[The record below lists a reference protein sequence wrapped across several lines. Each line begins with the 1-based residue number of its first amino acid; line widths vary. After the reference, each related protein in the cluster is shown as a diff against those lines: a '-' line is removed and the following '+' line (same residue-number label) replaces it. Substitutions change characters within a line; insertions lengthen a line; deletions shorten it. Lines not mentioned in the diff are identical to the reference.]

1 MPRLP
6 RISPPEIPIHIIQ
19 RGNNRQACFVADED
33 HWAYTE
39 WLKEYSVKYRVD
51 IHAWVMMTNHVHL
64 LCTPRSE
71 AGISKMMRKKR
82 GQIYL
87 IQSSYNYK
95 RVGPS

>member
-51 IHAWVMMTNHVHL
+51 IHAWVMMTNHVLCEAQHKTCYVKHL
-64 LCTPRSE
+64 
-71 AGISKMMRKKR
+71 IM
-82 GQIYL
+82 
-87 IQSSYNYK
+87 
-95 RVGPS
+95 